1 MADMEQT
8 GVGAGNRGG
17 DSMNQHVE
25 DIHGRG
31 IRQLPPSTCETC
43 TVCCRNDICRRWRIW
58 FSHSWQM
65 LQEMFR

>member
-1 MADMEQT
+1 
-8 GVGAGNRGG
+8 
-17 DSMNQHVE
+17 MNQHVE

-31 IRQLPPSTCETC
+31 RRQLPPSPCETC